1 MKKNLFILMLVLL
14 TGITVTAQIPERAGW
29 WKFDNNLDVLK
40 ATVGVDLTSSGSV
53 QSVDG
58 PVAGNKAAQ
67 VDVGTYLT
75 ITHNIAG
82 NGGGSMVNEYS
93 LMIDFS
99 VPEANIWHSFFQTD
113 LTNESDGDLFTS
125 NANNAIG
132 TSVTGYS
139 SKGIAID
146 TWYRM
151 VIVVRN
157 GEMFRVY
164 VDGSIWLDGTN
175 QPVDG
180 RFALAE
186 QLLLFADN
194 DGEDGMINC
203 SELAIWDIAL
213 SDEEIIQLGDATGAR
228 VRDRNKMGSWKFDDD
243 ANLTKATIGQALQLT
258 GTQES
263 VAGPA
268 DSNLA
273 IRIGLGS
280 YLTMLPGIALNG
292 SDTLVNE
299 YSLQF
304 DFMMP
309 EADVWHAFFQT
320 NPKNNDDADLFINK
334 TANTIGTATTGY
346 SSKTITDSTW
356 YRMVVTVKN
365 GEFFKVYLNG
375 ELWLDAPGQPL
386 DGRWGI
392 GDTLLLFA
400 DDDGDDGEIIC
411 SEINI
416 WEVALTYDE
425 VIGLGEDPTNKI
437 PARMGWWKFDD
448 AGDMLKAEIGSP
460 LTLTGSQTS
469 VAGPAAGNLATS
481 INAGDYLT
489 MSHGIGPN
497 GTGAMVNE
505 YTLQFDFQV
514 PEVGIWHCFMQTDGT
529 NSSDGDLFTN
539 TDNKVGTSSTSYTAN
554 QIESGKWY
562 RMMVTVKNGTFFR
575 IYMDGELWLDA
586 AGQATDGRFGLEDN
600 LLVFADNDGEDGT
613 IYCAE
618 LGIWDRALSADQ
630 VAKVGTISTVTGI
643 NPVNRKNANNLQQ
656 NYPNPFSAST
666 TFDYQVES
674 AGDVTFRILDLSGKE
689 INTLKEGRKTPGT
702 YTLNISGEKLQPGLY
717 YVQMI
722 TGTNTSIRKMMVI
735 R

>member
-1 MKKNLFILMLVLL
+1 MKKNLFILMLMLI
-14 TGITVTAQIPERAGW
+14 TGITVSAQIPERAGW
-29 WKFDNNLDVLK
+29 WKFDDNLDVLK
-40 ATVGVDLTSSGSV
+40 ATVGDDLTASGSV
-53 QSVDG
+53 LSVDG
-58 PVAGNKAAQ
+58 PVTGNKAVQ
-67 VDVGTYLT
+67 VDVGTYLMM
-75 ITHNIAG
+75 THNIAG
-82 NGGGSMVNEYS
+82 NGGGAMVNEYS

-125 NANNAIG
+125 NASNAIG
-132 TSVTGYS
+132 TSATGYS
-139 SKGIAID
+139 SKGVAVD

-157 GEMFRVY
+157 GEMFRIY
-164 VDGSIWLDGTN
+164 VNGALWLDGTN
-175 QPVDG
+175 QPIDG
-180 RFALAE
+180 RFALDA
-186 QLLLFADN
+186 QLLVFADN
-194 DGEDGMINC
+194 DGEDGIVNC

-213 SDEEIIQLGDATGAR
+213 SDDEIIQLGDATGAR
-228 VRDRNKMGSWKFDDD
+228 VRDRNKMGSWKFDDPAD
-243 ANLTKATIGQALQLT
+243 LTKASVGKPLQLT

-268 DSNLA
+268 DSNNA

-292 SDTLVNE
+292 NDTLVNE

-304 DFMMP
+304 DFLMP
-309 EADVWHAFFQT
+309 EAGVWHAFFQT

-334 TANTIGTATTGY
+334 NTNAIGTATTNY
-346 SSKTITDSTW
+346 SVKTITDSTW

-365 GEFFKVYLNG
+365 GEFFRIYLNG
-375 ELWLDAPGQPL
+375 ELWLDAPGQSI
-386 DGRWGI
+386 DGRWGL

-400 DDDGDDGEIIC
+400 DDDGDDGEILC
-411 SEINI
+411 SEINL
-416 WEVALTYDE
+416 WEVALTEDE

-437 PARMGWWKFDD
+437 PDRVGWWKFDD
-448 AGDMLKAEIGSP
+448 AADMLKAEIGSP

-469 VAGPAAGNLATS
+469 IAGPAGGNLATS
-481 INAGDYLT
+481 IIAGDYLT

-497 GTGAMVNE
+497 GAGAMVNE

-514 PEVGIWHCFMQTDGT
+514 PELGIWHCFMQTDGT

-539 TDNKVGTSSTSYTAN
+539 TANAVGTSSTTYSGN

-586 AGQATDGRFGLEDN
+586 AGQATDGRFALEDN

-630 VAKVGTISTVTGI
+630 VAKVGKVSTITGI
-643 NPVNRKNANNLQQ
+643 NPVSRRNANNLQQ
-656 NYPNPFSAST
+656 NYPNPFSVST
-666 TFDYQVES
+666 TFEYHVLS
-674 AGDVTFRILDLSGKE
+674 AGNVTFRILDLSGKE
-689 INTLKEGRKTPGT
+689 ISTVIEGMRTPGN
-702 YTLNISGEKLQPGLY
+702 YTLNLSGEKLQPGMY

-722 TGTNTSIRKMMVI
+722 SGNTSSMRKMMVV

>member
-1 MKKNLFILMLVLL
+1 MKKIFLTLL
-14 TGITVTAQIPERAGW
+14 AVSFTLSASFAQLPARAGW
-29 WKFDNNLDVLK
+29 WKFDDNLDILK
-40 ATVGVDLTSSGSV
+40 ATVGTDLTSSTSV
-53 QSVDG
+53 QSVAG
-58 PVAGNKAAQ
+58 PVAGNKAVQ
-67 VDVGTYLT
+67 VDVGNYLT
-75 ITHNIAG
+75 MTHGISG

-99 VPEANIWHSFFQTD
+99 IPEANIWHSFFQTD
-113 LTNESDGDLFTS
+113 LTNGGDGDLFTS
-125 NANNAIG
+125 NASNAIG
-132 TSVTGYS
+132 TSATGYS
-139 SKGIAID
+139 SKGVAVD

-175 QPVDG
+175 QPIDG
-180 RFALAE
+180 RFALDN
-186 QLLLFADN
+186 QLLVFADN

-203 SELAIWDIAL
+203 SEMAIWDIAL
-213 SDEEIIQLGDATGAR
+213 SDDEIIQLGDATGAR
-228 VRDRNKMGSWKFDDD
+228 VRDRNKMGSWKFDDP

-263 VAGPA
+263 VSGPA

-292 SDTLVNE
+292 NDTLVNE

-304 DFMMP
+304 DFLMP
-309 EADVWHAFFQT
+309 EAGVWHAFFQT

-334 TANTIGTATTGY
+334 NTNALGTATTDY
-346 SSKTITDSTW
+346 SVKTITDSTW
-356 YRMVVTVKN
+356 YRMLVTVKN
-365 GEFFKVYLNG
+365 GEFFRIYLNG
-375 ELWLDAPGQPL
+375 ELWLDSPGQPL
-386 DGRWGI
+386 DGRWGL

-416 WEVALTYDE
+416 WEVALTADE

-437 PARMGWWKFDD
+437 PDRMGWWKFDD

-469 VAGPAAGNLATS
+469 IAGPATGNLATS
-481 INAGDYLT
+481 LNAGDYLT

-497 GTGAMVNE
+497 GVGSMVNE

-514 PEVGIWHCFMQTDGT
+514 PEIGVWHCFMQTDAT

-539 TDNKVGTSSTSYTAN
+539 TDNAVGTSSTTYSTN
-554 QIESGKWY
+554 LIEAGKWY

-586 AGQATDGRFGLEDN
+586 AGQATDGRFALEDN
-600 LLVFADNDGEDGT
+600 LLVFADNDGEDAT
-613 IYCAE
+613 IHCAE

-643 NPVNRKNANNLQQ
+643 NPVSRKNGNMLQQ
-656 NYPNPFSAST
+656 NFPNPFSAST

-689 INTLKEGRKTPGT
+689 IGAVHEGMRTPGS
-702 YTLNISGEKLQPGLY
+702 YTFNITGEKLQPGMY

-722 TGTNTSIRKMMVI
+722 SGTSTSIRKMMVI